1 MEQERSTQTIYLKD
15 LLFAA
20 LYQWKWLVIAAV
32 IGGILLG
39 GLQLLAGGSNAILNP
54 ITITPEQQLK
64 IDQLEKNL
72 ERTNRLIEAQT
83 VYLEESALMALD
95 PYHTYTSGMYLCL
108 TPVDADH
115 DLSMTALRSM
125 YAHLTGAEVMDALS
139 REFGLD
145 VRYFRELV
153 GISIADESTL
163 SVTARGNTQE
173 DAHAIVNAFEKA
185 ARAFWAEKADLN
197 AACSS
202 QFILYDNGAKYDS
215 GLYDTQNSAHQ
226 KLTSLKNTAV
236 STETELKK
244 HAPTELTVGKAEP
257 ILFAAVGAAAGFCL
271 VAGLACLAYLAGSK
285 LYSARLLQ
293 DRTGLPLLGCINGKK
308 RSGIDSWLRKLEG
321 RTTGSNAEALAA
333 NIANQGKNTKNL
345 LLLGSFD
352 PQALAPLTQ
361 QLDRLQV
368 TFTLC
373 SDPAQTAQSI
383 NALAQCDGV
392 ILVETCGK
400 SVYAQ
405 VAQCKATVDQYEK
418 PILGCIVIDG

>member
-39 GLQLLAGGSNAILNP
+39 GLQLLMGGSNATLNP

-83 VYLEESALMALD
+83 AYLEESALMALD
-95 PYHTYTSGMYLCL
+95 PYHSYTSGMYLCL
-108 TPVDADH
+108 TPVDADR
-115 DLSMTALRSM
+115 DLSMTALRSL
-125 YAHLTGAEVMDALS
+125 YAHLTGSEIMDALS
-139 REFGLD
+139 REFDLD
-145 VRYFRELV
+145 VRYFRELA
-153 GISIADESTL
+153 GISIADENTL

-173 DAHAIVNAFEKA
+173 DARAIVAAFEKA
-185 ARAFWAEKADLN
+185 ARAFWAEQTDLN

-202 QFILYDNGAKYDS
+202 QFILYDTGAKYDS

-257 ILFAAVGAAAGFCL
+257 ILFAAVGATAGFCL
-271 VAGLACLAYLAGSK
+271 VAGLAWLAYLAGSK
-285 LYSARLLQ
+285 IYSARLLQ

-308 RSGIDSWLRKLEG
+308 RSGIDAWLRKLEG
-321 RTTGSNAEALAA
+321 RTLGSNAEALAA
-333 NIANQGKNTKNL
+333 NIANQGKNTQNL

-352 PQALAPLTQ
+352 PQVLAPLTQ
-361 QLDRLQV
+361 QLTRLQV

-373 SDPAQTAQSI
+373 SDPAQSAQSI

-400 SVYAQ
+400 SVYDQ

-418 PILGCIVIDG
+418 SILGCIVIDG

>member
-15 LLFAA
+15 LLFAV

-39 GLQLLAGGSNAILNP
+39 GLQLLTGGSNAILDP

-83 VYLEESALMALD
+83 IYLEESALMALD
-95 PYHTYTSGMYLCL
+95 PYHSYTSGMYLCL
-108 TPVDADH
+108 TPLDADR
-115 DLSMTALRSM
+115 DLSMTALRSL
-125 YAHLTGAEVMDALS
+125 YAHLTGAEIMDELS
-139 REFGLD
+139 QEFKLD

-173 DAHAIVNAFEKA
+173 DAQSIVAAFETA
-185 ARAFWAEKADLN
+185 ARAFWAEQTDLN

-202 QFILYDNGAKYDS
+202 QFILYDTGAKYDS

-244 HAPTELTVGKAEP
+244 HAPTELSVGKAEP
-257 ILFAAVGAAAGFCL
+257 ILFAAVGAAAAGEVYSVYEDEMLGMTVVL
-271 VAGLACLAYLAGSK
+271 VHDGGYTTRYCSLGDDVAVAAGDRVEAGQTIG
-285 LYSARLLQ
+285 YVGTSALTESSIG
-293 DRTGLPLLGCINGKK
+293 DHVHFSVSCNGK
-308 RSGIDSWLRKLEG
+308 SIDPLEF
-321 RTTGSNAEALAA
+321 LA
-333 NIANQGKNTKNL
+333 
-345 LLLGSFD
+345 D
-352 PQALAPLTQ
+352 
-361 QLDRLQV
+361 
-368 TFTLC
+368 
-373 SDPAQTAQSI
+373 
-383 NALAQCDGV
+383 
-392 ILVETCGK
+392 
-400 SVYAQ
+400 
-405 VAQCKATVDQYEK
+405 
-418 PILGCIVIDG
+418 